1 LSSRKLK
8 EVLKFLKEGNYVV
21 AGTARPPG
29 GGKGTFVAPHIGS
42 LGSLLTALQDVLHK
56 EETGKGR
63 YFVPRGAWQEAG
75 VSSPRANALPSPPP
89 PAISHKC
96 ARFALTVLDSAI
108 LALGADSRKMPSV
121 SAMRKS
127 VPVWGGGQ
135 TAIKYLNARGYVL
148 TVPKSGMFV
157 AEHVGTL
164 GDLRA
169 ALQEELKVPKTSFP
183 RGHSSTDQY
192 RVSARFAV
200 TALDSAIRALG
211 ASSQRMP
218 TFRAIRESMPVWGGG
233 EAAIKYLKARGYV
246 RTVPGSGTF
255 VADEI
260 GTLGELRA
268 LLEEELQGLNTS
280 NPGGGGK
287 ATLPS
292 DRQQSPA
299 ATTPVKGSKIG
310 TMLADASV
318 MRDMC
323 ASVMRSAV
331 KSHGKMAQCI
341 PKRKELTHLVQ
352 QWGRKHH
359 YEISLARAEVVA
371 LPRMLE
377 YLEDLGYIEPLKL
390 KRPRYVTNEVANM
403 GRLCELLEEAVVCQR
418 AERLG
423 PQKGVRGLNSPEE
436 TGRLLETDPSV
447 LHSVCVWMVD
457 GSARLL
463 GGKST
468 CLPKRR
474 DLTHILQ
481 KWGRKN
487 KHEMSL
493 NAADEVVLPRVLKF
507 LEDRGYI
514 NPLILKRPR
523 FVSDSV
529 QNLANLSQVLKLR
542 LAQLRSG
549 SGSVPHQATGPH
561 QRGNTALESL
571 SDAAL
576 QRSPKSPVAEQA
588 APLEPQEAGPL
599 SPPAIA
605 VASFKPWEPKTEEE
619 SQTVAALLQCV
630 STRTES
636 GMKYSSRLLRKGLL
650 SIIGALKSF
659 PEGMTREQLVAVLHQ
674 DGHLLDHIVQ
684 AMLSAKE
691 EVGGILLR
699 KRTIDFDKAT
709 EAGENILFFLD
720 GQRVLAPRLNPVPVP
735 KFAAADQL
743 RPTPASRPAPAAHP
757 QQGAAHRDLGCSK
770 CRYSKQGCVRC
781 TRPSFRGRANPAGP
795 AQSGDRS
802 TGCSKCR
809 YSKFGCIRCDAQRKG
824 LFQEA
829 NLGADLI
836 SAATQPPKRKAARP
850 LQVVR
855 EDKGEESSG
864 GKRLRTT
871 VFLDKPAF
879 SIRNLLEENPV
890 RAEIFEPPPRESSPR
905 WGAPLGV
912 VGMAVHVGG
921 LNSTRPVPGR
931 VTHASKK
938 KILVEIR
945 LD

>member
-1 LSSRKLK
+1 
-8 EVLKFLKEGNYVV
+8 
-21 AGTARPPG
+21 
-29 GGKGTFVAPHIGS
+29 
-42 LGSLLTALQDVLHK
+42 
-56 EETGKGR
+56 
-63 YFVPRGAWQEAG
+63 
-75 VSSPRANALPSPPP
+75 
-89 PAISHKC
+89 
-96 ARFALTVLDSAI
+96 
-108 LALGADSRKMPSV
+108 M
-121 SAMRKS
+121 
-127 VPVWGGGQ
+127 
-135 TAIKYLNARGYVL
+135 KYLKARGYVL
-148 TVPKSGMFV
+148 TIPSSGMFV

-169 ALQEELKVPKTSFP
+169 ALQEELEAPCTTF
-183 RGHSSTDQY
+183 RQGQSSTDPC
-192 RVSARFAV
+192 RVSVRFAI
-200 TALDSAIRALG
+200 TALDSAIESLG

-218 TFRAIRESMPVWGGG
+218 TFRAIRKSMPVWGGG

-246 RTVPGSGTF
+246 RTIPGSGTF
-255 VADEI
+255 VAEEV

-268 LLEEELQGLNTS
+268 ALEEELQGLKTS
-280 NPGGGGK
+280 NPGGGGN
-287 ATLPS
+287 AGLPS
-292 DRQQSPA
+292 DRRQSPP

-331 KSHGKMAQCI
+331 TCHGKMAQSI
-341 PKRKELTHLVQ
+341 PKRKEFTQLVQ
-352 QWGRKHH
+352 HWGRKHH
-359 YEISLARAEVVA
+359 FEISLATAEVVA

-390 KRPRYVTNEVANM
+390 KRPRYVTSEVASM
-403 GRLCELLEEAVVCQR
+403 GRLCELLEEAVASQR

-423 PQKGVRGLNSPEE
+423 PQKGLRCLNSSEE
-436 TGRLLETDPSV
+436 IGRLLETDPAV
-447 LHSVCVWMVD
+447 LHSVCVWMAD

-463 GGKST
+463 GGKCT

-487 KHEMSL
+487 KHEMLL
-493 NAADEVVLPRVLKF
+493 NAADEMVLPRVLKF

-514 NPLILKRPR
+514 DPLILKRPR
-523 FVSDSV
+523 FVADSV

-549 SGSVPHQATGPH
+549 SGSVPHPAIGPH
-561 QRGNTALESL
+561 EGGSTARQSL
-571 SDAAL
+571 NDAAL
-576 QRSPKSPVAEQA
+576 QRTPTIPAAEQP

-605 VASFKPWEPKTEEE
+605 VATFKPWEPETETE
-619 SQTVAALLQCV
+619 SKTVAALLQRL

-636 GMKYSSRLLRKGLL
+636 GMKYSLRLLRKGLL

-691 EVGGILLR
+691 EAGDIILR

-720 GQRVLAPRLNPVPVP
+720 GQGVSAPRPNPVPVP
-735 KFAAADQL
+735 KPTSAAQP
-743 RPTPASRPAPAAHP
+743 RPTARPVPAAHP
-757 QQGAAHRDLGCSK
+757 RKGAPLRSLGCSK
-770 CRYSKQGCVRC
+770 CRYSKHGCVRC

-809 YSKFGCIRCDAQRKG
+809 YSKFGCIRCDALRKG
-824 LFQEA
+824 QFQESS
-829 NLGADLI
+829 LGVNI
-836 SAATQPPKRKAARP
+836 VAAAAQPPKRKAVRP

-855 EDKGEESSG
+855 EDKDKESSG

-879 SIRNLLEENPV
+879 SIRDLLEENPDS
-890 RAEIFEPPPRESSPR
+890 EGIFEPPPRESSPR
-905 WGAPLGV
+905 RGAPLGE
-912 VGMAVHVGG
+912 VGMDVHVGG
-921 LNSTRPVPGR
+921 LNSIRPVPGR

-938 KILVEIR
+938 KIVVEIR